1 MRYKIRFNDEERQ
14 IIVKAL
20 YLWRNTLPEDNLLRP
35 DLARLI
41 LKIIGS
47 PDASLWRRVVE

>member
-20 YLWRNTLPEDNLLRP
+20 YLWRNTLPEDNLFRP

-41 LKIIGS
+41 LKIIDS